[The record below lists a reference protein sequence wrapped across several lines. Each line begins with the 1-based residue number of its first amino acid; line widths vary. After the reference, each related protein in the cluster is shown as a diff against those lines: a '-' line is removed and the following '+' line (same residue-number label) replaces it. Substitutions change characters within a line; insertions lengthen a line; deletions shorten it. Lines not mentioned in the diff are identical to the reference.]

1 MVPCEKFKMVSFTS
15 PKMKSIAVFNG
26 RSRFQIKFVFRIAFE
41 SASSACC
48 LIKYIAINLEFSLK

>member
-1 MVPCEKFKMVSFTS
+1 MVPCEKFKMISFTS

-48 LIKYIAINLEFSLK
+48 LIK